1 MLQKAAIFF
10 LLKKSMCQRYVKQCK
25 KKKTWYMMFLTTFV
39 FARRIGAFTRIE
51 VVDNIIL
58 YEAIINHKLCRLH

>member
-1 MLQKAAIFF
+1 
-10 LLKKSMCQRYVKQCK
+10 
-25 KKKTWYMMFLTTFV
+25 MMFLTTFV